1 MGLFTRAAG
10 SLLGIDI
17 GTAAVKL
24 VQLGGRPGNRQLTA
38 WAVEP
43 LPPNAVSGGQFNDV
57 DAVGE
62 AIACAAKR
70 AKGRG
75 RRAAVA
81 VPAAAVAEREFA
93 VDAALSDREIE
104 VEVALQANERL
115 RLGDELAFDF
125 DVLQLS
131 AEHPAHVDVAVAACR
146 RETVQQREAAVRRAG
161 LRAAVVDVDSHCL
174 LRVVAMQSAPGETV
188 AVAEIGATAVKLL
201 TMRDGATLFA
211 HSEPVPTGLA
221 EMHGAGGRS
230 ALVEQLGRLLR
241 HSAGTDEATR
251 IVLAGGAAATPALA
265 TEAAALLPLPVSVLQ
280 PFAGMALGT
289 ETDSAELAVAAPALA
304 TACGLAL
311 RDWPVREGAEV
322 A

>member
-1 MGLFTRAAG
+1 MGLFARATG

-17 GTAAVKL
+17 GTAAAKL
-24 VQLGGRPGNRQLTA
+24 VQLGGHPSQRRLTA
-38 WAVEP
+38 WALEP

-62 AIACAAKR
+62 AIARAAKR
-70 AKGRG
+70 AKCRG
-75 RRAAVA
+75 RRAVVA

-104 VEVALQANERL
+104 VEVALQANEQL
-115 RLGDELAFDF
+115 HLGHELAFDF

-131 AEHPAHVDVAVAACR
+131 AEHPAHVDVAVTACR
-146 RETVQQREAAVRRAG
+146 RETVRQREAALRRAG
-161 LRAAVVDVDSHCL
+161 LRTAVVDVDSHCL
-174 LRVVAMQSAPGETV
+174 QRVVAMQAEPGETV

-201 TMRDGATLFA
+201 TTRDGATLFA

-221 EMHGAGGRS
+221 GGRT
-230 ALVEQLGRLLR
+230 ALAELLERLLR
-241 HSAGTDEATR
+241 HSAGTGEATR
-251 IVLAGGAAATPALA
+251 IVLAGGAATPALA

-280 PFAGMALGT
+280 PFAGMALGPA
-289 ETDSAELAVAAPALA
+289 TDSAELAAAAPALA

-311 RDWPVREGAEV
+311 REWPVRGGREA

>member
-1 MGLFTRAAG
+1 MGLFARPAG

-24 VQLGGRPGNRQLTA
+24 VQLAGRPGHRQLTA

-57 DAVGE
+57 DAIGE
-62 AIACAAKR
+62 AVGRAAKR
-70 AKGRG
+70 DKCRG

-104 VEVALQANERL
+104 VEVALQANEQL
-115 RLGDELAFDF
+115 HLGHELAFDF

-131 AEHPAHVDVAVAACR
+131 ADHPAHVDVAVAACR
-146 RETVQQREAAVRRAG
+146 RETVQQREAALRRAG

-174 LRVVAMQSAPGETV
+174 QRVVAMQAEPGETV
-188 AVAEIGATAVKLL
+188 AVAEIGATAAKLL
-201 TMRDGATLFA
+201 AMRDGVTLFA
-211 HSEPVPTGLA
+211 HSEPVPAGLA
-221 EMHGAGGRS
+221 GGLS
-230 ALVEQLGRLLR
+230 ALAELLERLLR
-241 HSAGTDEATR
+241 HSAGTEEATR
-251 IVLAGGAAATPALA
+251 MVLAGGAATPALA
-265 TEAAALLPLPVSVLQ
+265 TEAAALVPLPVSVLQ
-280 PFAGMALGT
+280 PFAGMALGP
-289 ETDSAELAVAAPALA
+289 ETDSAELAAAAPSLA

-311 RDWPVREGAEV
+311 REWPPRGGMDSRGA